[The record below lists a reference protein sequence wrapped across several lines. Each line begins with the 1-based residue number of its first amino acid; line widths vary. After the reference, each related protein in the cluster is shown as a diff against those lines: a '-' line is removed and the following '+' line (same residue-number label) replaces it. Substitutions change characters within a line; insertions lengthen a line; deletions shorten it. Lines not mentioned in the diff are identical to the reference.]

1 MTSRWLQAQLTL
13 VINVLTLKTV
23 DISSRFSPV
32 FHHIYQWVKFEI
44 IILDDSSDIL
54 KSLQPTWRHKLA
66 DIFIYISNKLK
77 YLGNKPQKQETE
89 K

>member
-13 VINVLTLKTV
+13 AINALTLKTE

-44 IILDDSSDIL
+44 IILDDISDI
-54 KSLQPTWRHKLA
+54 QQFRGA
-66 DIFIYISNKLK
+66 CNQRDVIN
-77 YLGNKPQKQETE
+77 
-89 K
+89 

>member
-44 IILDDSSDIL
+44 IILDDSSDI
-54 KSLQPTWRHKLA
+54 QPFW
-66 DIFIYISNKLK
+66 
-77 YLGNKPQKQETE
+77 
-89 K
+89 